1 MKLSLSVAAVSC
13 RTVLSCA
20 VLSCAVLSS
29 PAFAADYPQKP
40 VRVIVPFAAGG
51 PADVVARSVA
61 QKLSERWQQP
71 VVVDNRGGA
80 GGNIGMTLAAQAQPD
95 GYTLL
100 LTTSV
105 FMANPSLYRKTGYS
119 ISDFAPVTLTG
130 TSATALSRH
139 PGYTAIKS
147 VQDLVTRSKTEA
159 IPYASPGIG
168 TAGHLAA
175 ELLKTITKANLQ
187 QVPYKGAGPAMTA
200 LLGAEVRVGFT
211 AVPPV
216 VSLSRAGRLVPL
228 AVTSL
233 KRLAVLPDVPAIA
246 ETYPG
251 FQVDNMYGI
260 LAPKGTPAAVIRKVH
275 ADTVV
280 ALNDPGLRKRLEAD
294 AFEVVANTPEQFT
307 QFIRDEFTKWAKVIK
322 AAGAR
327 VD

>member
-1 MKLSLSVAAVSC
+1 MKLHASVVALA
-13 RTVLSCA
+13 SCA
-20 VLSCAVLSS
+20 LLSS
-29 PAFAADYPQKP
+29 AYAADYPRKP

-80 GGNIGMTLAAQAQPD
+80 GGNIGTALAAQAQPD

-105 FMANPSLYRKTGYS
+105 FMANPSLYRKTGYE
-119 ISDFAPVTLTG
+119 IRDFAPVTLTG

-139 PGYTAIKS
+139 PGYTAVKS
-147 VQDLVTRSKTEA
+147 VQDLVTLSKSEA

-216 VSLSRAGRLVPL
+216 VSLSRSGRLVPL

-233 KRLAVLPDVPAIA
+233 KRLSVLPDTPAIA
-246 ETYPG
+246 EIYPG

-260 LAPKGTPAAVIRKVH
+260 LAPKGTPAAIIRKVH
-275 ADTVV
+275 EDTVA
-280 ALNDPGLRKRLEAD
+280 ALADPVLRKRLEAD

-307 QFIRDEFTKWAKVIK
+307 RFISEEFTKWAKVIK